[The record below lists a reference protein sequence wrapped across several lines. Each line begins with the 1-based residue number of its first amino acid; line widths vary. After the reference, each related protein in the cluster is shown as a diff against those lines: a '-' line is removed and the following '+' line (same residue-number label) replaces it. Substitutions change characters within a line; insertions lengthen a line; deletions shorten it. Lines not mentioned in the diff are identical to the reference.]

1 LPETITRAISS
12 GIAAL
17 ARMQADDGSFP
28 FFTRLETTAWKPCG
42 RLFSTAYI
50 MLGAGKM
57 LPRDSIARAVS
68 FIASQRRPDRLWEYD
83 PHINVPPEA
92 DSTACALAALK
103 LHSELPDPDAE
114 ARLLRTFWR
123 ADAGRFRT
131 WNVPG
136 PWSLPERDD
145 PVVNCNVL
153 YALKLLGS
161 PATAEET
168 LAVCRFL
175 NKCGPARYYC
185 APSTVAHAARRA
197 GLGNDELPP
206 FATAQPAETALI
218 GCVQW
223 LCGTGTAN
231 SRIIDAVLAAQQAD
245 GSWPIRPWVTGA
257 GRPRPFWGSRALT
270 TALAVEAL
278 ASTQSSPLP
287 AVAKS
292 LHPAP

>member
-1 LPETITRAISS
+1 MTETITRAISS

-17 ARMQADDGSFP
+17 GRMQTDDGSFP
-28 FFTRLETTAWKPCG
+28 FFTRLETTPWKPCG

-57 LPRDSIARAVS
+57 LPRDGIARAVN
-68 FIASQRRPDRLWEYD
+68 FIASRRRPDRLWVYD
-83 PHINVPPEA
+83 PHINVPPDA
-92 DSTACALAALK
+92 DSTACALAALQ
-103 LHSELPDPDAE
+103 LHSELPNAEAE

-131 WNVPG
+131 WNIPG
-136 PWSLPERDD
+136 SWSLPERDD

-168 LAVCRFL
+168 LAVIRFL
-175 NKCGPARYYC
+175 KCGPPRYYC
-185 APSTVAHAARRA
+185 APSTIAHAARRA
-197 GLGNDELPP
+197 GLGSDTLPP
-206 FATAQPAETALI
+206 IATALPAETALI

-223 LCGTGTAN
+223 LCGTRKAN
-231 SRIIDAVLAAQQAD
+231 SKLIAAVLAAQQAD

-257 GRPRPFWGSRALT
+257 GRPRPFWGSSALT

-278 ASTQSSPLP
+278 ASAQSSPI
-287 AVAKS
+287 
-292 LHPAP
+292 